1 MSSKD
6 IIKSKLIIDLKLK
19 RNIVCN
25 NKGYVENIADN
36 LIDGID
42 LNMFEDDF
50 RKGNGNELK
59 TKCYAVHSSSILCV
73 NNFGLIKKD
82 PSTFTFLD
90 QNGFTDAKFERKFKT
105 GISTPNLDFVLEND
119 SSVIAFESKFLE
131 ILDIKRVDFSNSY
144 SKERLKYLDDFWF
157 ELIETYKNKKCY
169 LDVAQLLKHAFGL
182 IKYNTNNKKNM
193 VLVYIYWAPQ
203 DYSKFPE
210 YKEHKE
216 ELNSFIEKINNQ
228 NDINF
233 LSISYSEFW
242 KLIEE
247 KNNHLIKHFKKVE
260 NRYDVKIFDNN

>member
-1 MSSKD
+1 MNSKE
-6 IIKSKLIIDLKLK
+6 IIKSKLK

-131 ILDIKRVDFSNSY
+131 ILDIKEVHFKDSY
-144 SKERLKYLDDFWF
+144 SKTKLNYLNDFWF
-157 ELIETYKNKKCY
+157 KMIDLYKGNSYY
-169 LDVAQLLKHAFGL
+169 LDVAQLLKHTFGM
-182 IKYNTNNKKNM
+182 IKYKTIHNKKNM
-193 VLVYIYWAPQ
+193 ILVYIYWMPK

-210 YKEHKE
+210 YEKHKE
-216 ELNSFIEKINNQ
+216 ELELFNKKMSKQNNITFVSMTYSEYWDLVIKDNKNMKEHICNVRSRYDIKIINN
-228 NDINF
+228 NF
-233 LSISYSEFW
+233 
-242 KLIEE
+242 
-247 KNNHLIKHFKKVE
+247 
-260 NRYDVKIFDNN
+260 

>member
-1 MSSKD
+1 MNSKE
-6 IIKSKLIIDLKLK
+6 IIKSKLK
-19 RNIVCN
+19 RNIDCN

-59 TKCYAVHSSSILCV
+59 TKCYAVHSSSILCI
-73 NNFGLIKKD
+73 NNFGLIKKN

-169 LDVAQLLKHAFGL
+169 LDVAQLLKHAFGMINYK
-182 IKYNTNNKKNM
+182 IKNNKKEM
-193 VLVYIYWAPQ
+193 ILVYIYWTPK
-203 DYSKFPE
+203 DYKQYIQYE
-210 YKEHKE
+210 KHDE
-216 ELNSFIEKINNQ
+216 ELKSFINNMNKQ
-228 NDINF
+228 SDVIF
-233 LSISYSEFW
+233 VAMTYSEFW
-242 KLIEE
+242 EKVTNKNKNKNMIEHIRLIRD
-247 KNNHLIKHFKKVE
+247 
-260 NRYDVKIFDNN
+260 RYDIIINNNL